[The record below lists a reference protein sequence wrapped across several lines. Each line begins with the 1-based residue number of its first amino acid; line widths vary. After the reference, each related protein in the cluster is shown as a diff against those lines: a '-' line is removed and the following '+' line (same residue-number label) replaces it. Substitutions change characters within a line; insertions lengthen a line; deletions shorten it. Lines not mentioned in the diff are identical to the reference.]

1 MKTLYSIRFL
11 TNQRTFVVQEISK
24 MNDSTYDQNL
34 SVGFTIQ
41 LESGSFTLSA
51 ATLNLAH
58 LSASIYE
65 IPGICPTHFDLCD
78 FTYST
83 LQLNYFN
90 MA

>member
-1 MKTLYSIRFL
+1 MTALMTKICQWALL
-11 TNQRTFVVQEISK
+11 W
-24 MNDSTYDQNL
+24 
-34 SVGFTIQ
+34 Q

-90 MA
+90 MAWWNPNYCEQDNIFWKLW